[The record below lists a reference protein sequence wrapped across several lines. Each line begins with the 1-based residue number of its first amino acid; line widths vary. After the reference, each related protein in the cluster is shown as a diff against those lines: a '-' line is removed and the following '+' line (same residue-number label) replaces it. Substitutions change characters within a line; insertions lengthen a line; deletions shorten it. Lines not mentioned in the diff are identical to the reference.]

1 MWSVLTSSPSN
12 SFPSPEE
19 VVSIPTKKWGEGKVE
34 AIVDQ
39 VGDGGESFVDHL
51 VDVVDCVEGSVDCV
65 HGNIPYAVRSVHRHL
80 PRGVEGVHHHVAD
93 VVSGLHRHVGEVV
106 DHVRHLE
113 HAHDVVVGGGVGVGG
128 AEARVVVR
136 AGRGTR
142 AVWAGRARVVHL
154 PPDDVAR
161 LTVVTDVQ
169 TDVKLA
175 RSGRTRCRQGYSIA
189 RKEWITLSF
198 S

>member
-1 MWSVLTSSPSN
+1 M
-12 SFPSPEE
+12 
-19 VVSIPTKKWGEGKVE
+19 
-34 AIVDQ
+34 
-39 VGDGGESFVDHL
+39 
-51 VDVVDCVEGSVDCV
+51 VDCVEGSVDCV

-113 HAHDVVVGGGVGVGG
+113 HAHDVVVGGSVGVGG

-142 AVWAGRARVVHL
+142 AV
-154 PPDDVAR
+154 
-161 LTVVTDVQ
+161 
-169 TDVKLA
+169 
-175 RSGRTRCRQGYSIA
+175 
-189 RKEWITLSF
+189 
-198 S
+198 